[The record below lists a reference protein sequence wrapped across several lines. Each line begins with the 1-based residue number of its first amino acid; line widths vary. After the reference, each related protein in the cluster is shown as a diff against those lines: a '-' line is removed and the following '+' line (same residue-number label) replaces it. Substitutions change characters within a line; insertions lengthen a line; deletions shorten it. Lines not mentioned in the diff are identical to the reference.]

1 MKMKYLSYYT
11 QKAQTEALNKAGAF
25 FAFGQKQ
32 FDDQKKEGVKYT
44 ALHGGLICPSKNVDQ
59 LLSDLDRA
67 LENGIRQDVQEN
79 GFNAIVRREYFN
91 HETQISMDTTD
102 VMGKLD
108 PYKKMYPDQFTD
120 QAIQEAFKRCWNIA
134 VKEDLF

>member
-32 FDDQKKEGVKYT
+32 FDEQKKEGVKYT

-67 LENGIRQDVQEN
+67 LENGIRQDVKEN

-91 HETQISMDTTD
+91 YETQISMDNYNVI
-102 VMGKLD
+102 VMLSD
-108 PYKKMYPDQFTD
+108 YTRLFPNEFTAE
-120 QAIQEAFKRCWNIA
+120 AIFKRCQECFEEA